1 MMLLPNRRHLLQA
14 TALGATHWALGPLR
28 ANSLRTGGLAL
39 GTFRFDATPPVGHPC
54 CGGWISPVKTVED
67 PLDGLGLVLLGAGK
81 PVVVC
86 AVDWTG
92 ILNSNHLAWRT
103 ALAQAAGTSPERVL
117 LHCVHQHDAPFAC
130 LDTQKLLTAQKGIPG
145 TLWPD
150 FNQATLEKAQKAI
163 AQALKN
169 AEPVTRIAKGSA
181 EVEQVA
187 SNRRVDRDP
196 AGKIKTMRGS
206 ACKDDRLRGLP
217 VGLIDPELKTIAF
230 YSGEKRLACL
240 HTYATHPMSHY
251 GKGNV
256 SSDFAGL
263 ARKRVQAADRDR
275 DCLHLYLTGCAGNV
289 AAGKYNDG
297 SAEARTEL
305 TYRMANGMTQSL
317 KKLEGGKPG
326 EVEFRTVELSP
337 KASTG
342 LVADRLRQ
350 QIADTKIGLVG
361 RSRPGFELAWL
372 ERVASCQPLVLGAL
386 HLGDLTLLSLPGECF
401 VEYQLR
407 AQNIAPK
414 RFVATAAYGDGG
426 PWYIPTREEYASGGY
441 EVSVAFCDPGVD
453 DLISQGLHKLLG

>member
-1 MMLLPNRRHLLQA
+1 MAFLSRRHLLQA
-14 TALGATHWALGPLR
+14 TALGTTHWALGPLN
-28 ANSLRTGGLAL
+28 AGSLNAGGLAL
-39 GTFRFDATPPVGHPC
+39 GTFRFDATPPMGHPC

-92 ILNSNHLAWRT
+92 ILNSNHLAWRA
-103 ALAQAAGTSPERVL
+103 ALAQAAGTTPERVL

-130 LDTQKLLTAQKGIPG
+130 LDTQKLLAAHQGIPG

-150 FNQATLEKAQKAI
+150 FNQATLDKAQKAL
-163 AQALKN
+163 AQAVKN

-196 AGKIKTMRGS
+196 TGKIKTMRGS
-206 ACKDDRLRGLP
+206 ACKDDRLRALP
-217 VGLIDPELKTIAF
+217 VGLIDPHLKTIAF
-230 YSGEKRLACL
+230 YSGEKRLACV

-263 ARKRVQAADRDR
+263 ARKRVQATDRDR

-289 AAGKYNDG
+289 AAGKFNDG
-297 SAEARTEL
+297 SPEARTEL
-305 TYRMANGMTQSL
+305 TYRLSTGMTNSL
-317 KKLEGGKPG
+317 AGLDTAKATTLD
-326 EVEFRTVELSP
+326 FRTVEIRP
-337 KASTG
+337 KANTA
-342 LVADRLRQ
+342 LVADGLRQ
-350 QIADTKIGLVG
+350 KIANDNLALVG

-372 ERVASCQPLVLGAL
+372 ERVAKGQPLVLAAL

-401 VEYQLR
+401 VEYQVR
-407 AQNIAPK
+407 AQKMAPN

-426 PWYIPTREEYASGGY
+426 PWYIPTREEYPAGGY

-453 DLISQGLHKLLG
+453 GLIEGALKGLLA